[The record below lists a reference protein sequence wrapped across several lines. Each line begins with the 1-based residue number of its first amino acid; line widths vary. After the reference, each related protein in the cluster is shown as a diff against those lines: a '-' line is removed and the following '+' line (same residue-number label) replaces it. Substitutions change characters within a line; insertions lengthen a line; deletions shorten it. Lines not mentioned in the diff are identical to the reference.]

1 MSTARKLHALR
12 GDEPAEFLEAKAAAP
27 VRPARVREA
36 VPAPKEAPR
45 EERALPPSLD
55 ERVLA
60 RDLPQAPSREEPAAA
75 LREERVSRRLNIN
88 EKLAEGRGFWRGVV
102 TGGAVGLGA
111 GVFAAVA
118 AFGSWAPV
126 IQDVAKDM
134 ILFSS
139 VLNENETV
147 ARDLAGR

>member
-12 GDEPAEFLEAKAAAP
+12 GDEPAEIGEVKG
-27 VRPARVREA
+27 PARVSRVREA
-36 VPAPKEAPR
+36 APPPKEALR
-45 EERALPPSLD
+45 EQSPPPAALD

-60 RDLPQAPSREEPAAA
+60 RPQPPQREEPAVA
-75 LREERVSRRLNIN
+75 REERTAPRRLSMN

-102 TGGAVGLGA
+102 AGGAMGLAA

>member
-12 GDEPAEFLEAKAAAP
+12 GDEPTEFLEAKAGASPRA
-27 VRPARVREA
+27 ARVREA
-36 VPAPKEAPR
+36 VPAPKEAAREEPRAALAPVEERLTAAR
-45 EERALPPSLD
+45 EERAGP
-55 ERVLA
+55 
-60 RDLPQAPSREEPAAA
+60 
-75 LREERVSRRLNIN
+75 RRLSMN

-102 TGGAVGLGA
+102 TGGAMGLAA